1 MKKLFVLF
9 SSLLIGMYSFAWA
22 QGIDQR
28 FVRSFDS
35 SFPNAQDV
43 SWLEYSDAYEVS
55 FIHAGIRSRI
65 LYPKDESFVRLTRYY
80 KEDHLPY
87 QVHLLINN
95 QFPNRKIFG
104 VTEVSTIQQSRG
116 ELSVVYYVI
125 VEDASKWV
133 TVKIDRDGTLSVGKA
148 LKKTL

>member
-9 SSLLIGMYSFAWA
+9 SSLMIGMYSFAWA

-43 SWLEYSDAYEVS
+43 SWFVYPDAFEVA
-55 FIHAGIRSRI
+55 FIHGGFRARI
-65 LYPKDESFVRLTRYY
+65 LYPKDESFVRLIRYY
-80 KEDHLPY
+80 KEDNLPY
-87 QVHLLINN
+87 QVRFLISKE
-95 QFPNRKIFG
+95 FASSKISG
-104 VTEVSTIQQSRG
+104 VTEVSTIQVGRNDV
-116 ELSVVYYVI
+116 SVVYYVI
-125 VEDASKWV
+125 VEDAKKWM
-133 TVKIDRDGTLSVGKA
+133 TVKIDRDGIMSVGKA